1 MLIFNDPYENEM
13 HKNQHLKKAYGG
25 HWHPPPQR
33 NLCTLV
39 KMMTILD
46 DALGRKEIL
55 NTKNNEFNS
64 AAIFQLWHDPPMLC
78 RGQINVADIRY
89 R

>member
-1 MLIFNDPYENEM
+1 M
-13 HKNQHLKKAYGG
+13 
-25 HWHPPPQR
+25 
-33 NLCTLV
+33 CTLV
-39 KMMTILD
+39 KIMTILD

-64 AAIFQLWHDPPMLC
+64 AAIFQLWHDPHMLC
-78 RGQINVADIRY
+78 CGQINVADIRY

>member
-13 HKNQHLKKAYGG
+13 HKNHHLKKSV
-25 HWHPPPQR
+25 WRPLTPSPQR

-64 AAIFQLWHDPPMLC
+64 AAIFQLWHDPHMLC
-78 RGQINVADIRY
+78 CGQINVADIRY